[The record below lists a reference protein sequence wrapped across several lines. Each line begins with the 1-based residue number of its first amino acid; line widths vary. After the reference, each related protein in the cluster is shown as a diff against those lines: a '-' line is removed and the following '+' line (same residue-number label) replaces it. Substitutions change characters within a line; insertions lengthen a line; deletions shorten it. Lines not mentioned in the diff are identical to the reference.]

1 LTGCRLAQEW
11 SRSSCVI
18 GGGCGGSKGTCKST
32 DERISVSRLPVIVS
46 TLSEILNFLVA
57 DKWELQWGP
66 IFKNSKTSFLHI
78 KRSTK
83 MHKTRQCLV
92 CGFQVSLN
100 YLSDVTYKK
109 KRNVK
114 PESIFFPA
122 LSRDVFMTFCVSQ
135 NKTHCFKKKLQVR

>member
-1 LTGCRLAQEW
+1 MEQIAVHTYLTGCRLAQEW

-66 IFKNSKTSFLHI
+66 IFKNSKTSFFSPQKSLKEIYKH
-78 KRSTK
+78 K
-83 MHKTRQCLV
+83 MMSSMYT
-92 CGFQVSLN
+92 
-100 YLSDVTYKK
+100 
-109 KRNVK
+109 
-114 PESIFFPA
+114 
-122 LSRDVFMTFCVSQ
+122 
-135 NKTHCFKKKLQVR
+135 